1 MQTAGTGVTGQT
13 TPQGNMAG
21 HGISVNQSHCA
32 SYRAQEFGVVIGLMS
47 VMPRTAYQQGINRQ
61 WLRQTK
67 FDFYFPE
74 FANLSEQAI
83 EGAEIYASATPA
95 DNISVFGYQ
104 GRYDEMRYKPN
115 LVCGQLR
122 DTYDYWH
129 LGRQFTSKPLQR
141 FFHSVC
147 TQKRCICGSDRACS
161 HCSIWQPY

>member
-67 FDFYFPE
+67 FDFYFLIRQS
-74 FANLSEQAI
+74 FRTGYRGGRDI
-83 EGAEIYASATPA
+83 RICYA
-95 DNISVFGYQ
+95 
-104 GRYDEMRYKPN
+104 R
-115 LVCGQLR
+115 
-122 DTYDYWH
+122 
-129 LGRQFTSKPLQR
+129 
-141 FFHSVC
+141 
-147 TQKRCICGSDRACS
+147 
-161 HCSIWQPY
+161 